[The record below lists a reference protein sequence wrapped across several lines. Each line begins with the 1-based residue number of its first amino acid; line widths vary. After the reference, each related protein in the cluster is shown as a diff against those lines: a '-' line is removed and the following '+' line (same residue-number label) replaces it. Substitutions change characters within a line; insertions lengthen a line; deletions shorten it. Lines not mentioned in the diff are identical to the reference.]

1 MDPRGRRH
9 GSWRRDNTS
18 RRRESWRRDICHC
31 ADVASTWQLPRRHN
45 RWRRARRQLLRRP
58 DAPRAMALHHRH
70 ASSCPTQ
77 VLCHMTPH
85 AFLCLSVFWPYAWSF
100 HQDAYPYTSLTCGP
114 VCGLEKS
121 TPNICS
127 LIFVLV
133 FFLLPHMYLINL
145 ACEILASNQ
154 L

>member
-31 ADVASTWQLPRRHN
+31 TNVASTWQLPRRHN
-45 RWRRARRQLLRRP
+45 RWRQAQLLRRP
-58 DAPRAMALHHRH
+58 GAPRAMALYHRH

-85 AFLCLSVFWPYAWSF
+85 AFLSLSVFWPYAWSF
-100 HQDAYPYTSLTCGP
+100 HQDAYPYTSLTCSP
-114 VCGLEKS
+114 CVRTREKYS
-121 TPNICS
+121 KYLLTYSCISLFSFYRIC
-127 LIFVLV
+127 I
-133 FFLLPHMYLINL
+133 
-145 ACEILASNQ
+145 
-154 L
+154 